1 MDFTNITR
9 ADELL
14 KSGHPHFGRIQKL
27 GFIKIV
33 LNLPGNTSRKAV
45 AIDDFSTGQRQTV
58 ALHVDPENF
67 MVTIAKSFVLVT
79 LKDGAAR
86 TPVIQKHW
94 ELTAQ
99 TKGEGLTQ
107 FFGSTDSY
115 LDSDGLKWEHRFLRE
130 TDEDELVGFGS
141 KDEEVLA
148 ITLETLR

>member
-9 ADELL
+9 ADEFL
-14 KSGHPHFGRIQKL
+14 KSGHPHLGRIQKL
-27 GFIKIV
+27 GLMKIA
-33 LNLPGNTSRKAV
+33 LNLLGSTSRKAA

-58 ALHVDPENF
+58 ALHVDPENV
-67 MVTIAKSFVLVT
+67 MVTFAKSFVLVT

-107 FFGSTDSY
+107 FFGCTDSY

-141 KDEEVLA
+141 KGEEVLV

>member
-1 MDFTNITR
+1 MNFMNITR
-9 ADELL
+9 ADELQ
-14 KSGHPHFGRIQKL
+14 KSGHPHLGRIHKL
-27 GFIKIV
+27 GLMKIV
-33 LNLPGNTSRKAV
+33 LNLLGGTSRKAV

-67 MVTIAKSFVLVT
+67 MVTIAKFFVLVT

-107 FFGSTDSY
+107 FFGCTDSY

-130 TDEDELVGFGS
+130 TDEDELVGFGI
-141 KDEEVLA
+141 KGEEVLV